1 MNKYQLSSILQCS
14 ISECKEKAIQTVKI
28 SFKETRNL
36 CRNHHKL
43 FLNKNEKYTP
53 TFSKASKF

>member
-1 MNKYQLSSILQCS
+1 MQCS
-14 ISECKEKAIQTVKI
+14 ISECKEKAIQSVKI

-36 CRNHHKL
+36 CKNHYRL
-43 FLNKNEKYTP
+43 FKNKGEKHTA

>member
-1 MNKYQLSSILQCS
+1 MLQCS
-14 ISECKEKAIQTVKI
+14 ISECKEKAIQMVQI

-36 CRNHHKL
+36 CKNHYNL
-43 FLNKNEKYTP
+43 FKNKNEHYIP